1 MGIAIEIIDNTTGR
15 PPSEKLIDR
24 IAKEYGLMEMDIDQF
39 AVTEDGHV
47 VLIDD
52 CGRCSYV
59 DTEGFNLR
67 IDFSEVKDG
76 NDEQRGNT

>member
-1 MGIAIEIIDNTTGR
+1 MGMTIEIIDNTTGR
-15 PPSEKLIDR
+15 PPSAKLIDR

-67 IDFSEVKDG
+67 IDFMRADDG
-76 NDEQRGNT
+76 NNVR

>member
-1 MGIAIEIIDNTTGR
+1 MGMTIEIIDNTTGR
-15 PPSEKLIDR
+15 PPSEKLIYR

-67 IDFSEVKDG
+67 IDFVKVEDG
-76 NDEQRGNT
+76 NDD

>member
-1 MGIAIEIIDNTTGR
+1 MGMTIEIIDNTTGR

-52 CGRCSYV
+52 CG
-59 DTEGFNLR
+59 
-67 IDFSEVKDG
+67 
-76 NDEQRGNT
+76 

>member
-1 MGIAIEIIDNTTGR
+1 MGITIKIIDNTTGR
-15 PPSEKLIDR
+15 PPSSNLIDR

-67 IDFSEVKDG
+67 IVFVIEGADNG
-76 NDEQRGNT
+76 NNVR

>member
-1 MGIAIEIIDNTTGR
+1 MGMMIEIIDNSTGR

-47 VLIDD
+47 VLLDD
-52 CGRCSYV
+52 CGRYSYV

-67 IDFSEVKDG
+67 IDFCEVDNG
-76 NDEQRGNT
+76 NDD

>member
-1 MGIAIEIIDNTTGR
+1 MEMKIEIIDNTTGR
-15 PPSEKLIDR
+15 PPSAELIEC

-52 CGRCSYV
+52 CGSCSYV

-67 IDFSEVKDG
+67 IDFCEVEDG
-76 NDEQRGNT
+76 NVD

>member
-1 MGIAIEIIDNTTGR
+1 MH
-15 PPSEKLIDR
+15 
-24 IAKEYGLMEMDIDQF
+24 DIDQF

-52 CGRCSYV
+52 CGRCCYV

-67 IDFSEVKDG
+67 IDFCEVEDG
-76 NDEQRGNT
+76 ND

>member
-1 MGIAIEIIDNTTGR
+1 MKMTIEIIDNTTGR

-67 IDFSEVKDG
+67 IDFCEVKDG
-76 NDEQRGNT
+76 NNRA

>member
-1 MGIAIEIIDNTTGR
+1 MKITIEIIDNTTGR
-15 PPSEKLIDR
+15 PPSEKLINR
-24 IAKEYGLMEMDIDQF
+24 IAKEYGLMDIDQF

-67 IDFSEVKDG
+67 IVFVRADNG
-76 NDEQRGNT
+76 NNVRQTD

>member
-1 MGIAIEIIDNTTGR
+1 MEITIEIIDNITGK
-15 PPSEKLIDR
+15 PPSAKLIDR

-67 IDFSEVKDG
+67 IDFMRADDG
-76 NDEQRGNT
+76 NNVR

>member
-1 MGIAIEIIDNTTGR
+1 MGMSIDIIDNTTGK
-15 PPSEKLIDR
+15 PPSEKLIER

-47 VLIDD
+47 VLLDD
-52 CGRCSYV
+52 CGHCSYV

-67 IDFSEVKDG
+67 IDFCEVENG
-76 NDEQRGNT
+76 NVD

>member
-1 MGIAIEIIDNTTGR
+1 MEITIEIIDNTTGR

-24 IAKEYGLMEMDIDQF
+24 IAKKYGLMEMDIDQF

-67 IDFSEVKDG
+67 IDFVRADNG
-76 NDEQRGNT
+76 NNVRQTD

>member
-1 MGIAIEIIDNTTGR
+1 MGMTIEIIDNITGR

-39 AVTEDGHV
+39 AVTEDGRV

-52 CGRCSYV
+52 FGRCGYV

-67 IDFSEVKDG
+67 IDFCEVEDR
-76 NDEQRGNT
+76 NDD